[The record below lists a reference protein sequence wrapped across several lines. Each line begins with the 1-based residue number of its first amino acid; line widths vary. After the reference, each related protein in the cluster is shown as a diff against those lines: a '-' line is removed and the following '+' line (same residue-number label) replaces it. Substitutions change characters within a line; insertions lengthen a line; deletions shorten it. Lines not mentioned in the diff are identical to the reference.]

1 MDKFLGLLM
10 VLGIG
15 VPLITISFL
24 IIWVMDN
31 EDDDKREFCD
41 DSDTRL
47 YIPSKCRRDRGDR
60 VRDERGK
67 G

>member
-24 IIWVMDN
+24 ISWVMDN

-47 YIPSKCRRDRGDR
+47 YFPSKCRGDRGDR

-67 G
+67 K